1 MNRKCK
7 RPWWILEYSKR
18 KYVSGKYRSTEK
30 EISEKKLS
38 GDWGEVKKLKSLLR
52 RVWWGVKRYNKK
64 Q

>member
-30 EISEKKLS
+30 EISDKKLS
-38 GDWGEVKKLKSLLR
+38 GDWGEVKKLKSL
-52 RVWWGVKRYNKK
+52 V
-64 Q
+64 